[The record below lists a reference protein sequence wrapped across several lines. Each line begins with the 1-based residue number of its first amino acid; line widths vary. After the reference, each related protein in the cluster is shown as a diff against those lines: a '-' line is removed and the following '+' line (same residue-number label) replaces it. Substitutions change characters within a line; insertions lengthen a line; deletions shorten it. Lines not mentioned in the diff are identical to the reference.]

1 MVRTRPVLLVLLLA
15 SVTSAYGEPVVR
27 VEPADAAGTRSL
39 KEQTATAA
47 IRNYLQSWQTL
58 RTALEHN
65 QAAVLDQ
72 DFVGSARDKIA
83 EAIRQQGAQG
93 IRASYQDQSH
103 DIQVVFYSP
112 EGLSLEL
119 TDRVEYDVQL
129 FDHDKAVATQHMKAQ
144 YVVVMTPAETRWRVR
159 VFQAEHE

>member
-1 MVRTRPVLLVLLLA
+1 MLHTRSMLLA
-15 SVTSAYGEPVVR
+15 FVLVGATCAQGEPVTR
-27 VEPADAAGTRSL
+27 VEPADAAGTRTL
-39 KEQTATAA
+39 KEQTASAA
-47 IRNYLQSWQTL
+47 IRNYLQAWQTL

-65 QAAVLDQ
+65 QAGVLDQ
-72 DFVGSARDKIA
+72 DFVGSARDKLV
-83 EAIRQQGAQG
+83 ESVRQQGAQG

-103 DIQVVFYSP
+103 DIQVVFFSP

-129 FDHDKAVATQHMKAQ
+129 FDHDKAVATQHMKAK

-159 VFQAEHE
+159 VFQAEHQ